1 MAKLIGHITYPQEAG
16 LAVEYTK
23 LYSEDNATL
32 LEFRLINN
40 GKKTINAY
48 RLDLSY
54 SVNGEEK
61 SEVIQGR
68 NLELKNSSTTDVI
81 TITLNGAAKEGTITL
96 SAVIYDDL
104 SHNESTPTFP
114 FASFDTIS
122 RVAEKM
128 LAGGTVATQTAT
140 PAAPAQPAQ
149 ESPMTVAKGQS
160 TTPASTAV
168 ETAQEQ
174 PSSQK
179 SHLPL
184 ILALCA
190 LGGLVLSFMLPLL
203 LTGKMGGI

>member
-1 MAKLIGHITYPQEAG
+1 MTKLIGHITYPKEAG

-32 LEFRLINN
+32 LEFRLVNN
-40 GKKTINAY
+40 GKKTVNAY

-54 SVNGEEK
+54 SVNDEEK
-61 SEVIQGR
+61 NEVIQGR
-68 NLELKNSSTTDVI
+68 NLELKNGSTTDVI

-122 RVAEKM
+122 RVAERA
-128 LAGGTVATQTAT
+128 LSGGTTVTEA
-140 PAAPAQPAQ
+140 PAAPAQPTK

-174 PSSQK
+174 PNSPK